1 MKSSYS
7 LHSMIKTGKRSTW
20 SYCTKWRQ
28 QTKVRAVFL
37 VSDGH
42 HRKKSIAPSSL
53 FMWTSKSKLSFLNIS
68 QDHVCFHTAYVHFH
82 ATVTCCVLSIK
93 VLLTTKL
100 PLQSN
105 ATTHYMY
112 VYKIMYIYVL
122 SDLFLW
128 FYHVISIHYLF
139 IIMLN

>member
-68 QDHVCFHTAYVHFH
+68 QDHVRFHMACVHFH
-82 ATVTCCVLSIK
+82 AMVTCCVLSIK
-93 VLLTTKL
+93 VLLSTKL

-105 ATTHYMY
+105 ATIHYVYMY
-112 VYKIMYIYVL
+112 ML